1 MTRAA
6 RLALAAAGAAIA
18 GLVLAMIAGGAAF
31 PRIIPGLPDAGVV
44 TRWGLPLSR
53 LGMNMAGMLT
63 VGLLTTAAILLP
75 GDKGVLGK
83 SATGYVRAAS
93 WTALA
98 WSVAAFATLIFGVAD
113 TVAVPVT
120 EVLLNGA
127 YLNSYATQTEQ
138 GIALT
143 LVVLFGLAIALF
155 ARGAITAGAALGLLG
170 FSVVTLLPPTLTGH
184 ASSSPNHGL
193 ATDAVSLHV
202 VTLAL
207 WVGGLVVL
215 ALHAVRGAPQLD
227 IAAARFS
234 RLALWCYVGV
244 GASGVFSVLA
254 RLTSFSDLWT
264 SAYGVLVVAK
274 IIAFVLLGYA
284 GWWHRER
291 TIGALAKGSP
301 GSFARL
307 AGGEALLMVA
317 TVGLAVALSRT
328 EPPPSSIPADR
339 AFELLG
345 YPMPPPISLA
355 NIFSLWWLDLFFAVV
370 AVLLGGLY
378 GAGVV
383 RLRRRGDAWSWGR
396 TASWFAGVV
405 ILVFATQ
412 SGLARYAKV
421 MFDVHMIEH
430 MTLSMVVPILLVLGG
445 PVTLALRALK
455 PAARRGDR
463 GPREWLTTI
472 LHSRFARIVGHPAIA
487 TAIFISSTYAL
498 YFTPLYAEAMQE
510 HLGHIWMTLHFL
522 ISGSLFFWVIIGV
535 DPGPHRLPYV
545 GKLLTLFVTM
555 PFHAFFGVAL
565 MMTGSVI
572 ASVYYDQLGR
582 TWGGPLLEEQQ
593 NGGAIA
599 WGFGEIPT
607 LMVLLAI
614 AVQWYQD
621 EDRKARR
628 DDRKADRGGGGD
640 SELDSYN
647 AYLARLDRA
656 DRGADRG
663 VDRAA
668 DKGE

>member
-53 LGMNMAGMLT
+53 LGMNLAGMLT
-63 VGLLTTAAILLP
+63 VGLLATAAILLP

-93 WTALA
+93 WTGLA

-274 IIAFVLLGYA
+274 VIAFVLLGYA

-522 ISGSLFFWVIIGV
+522 ISGTLFFWVIIGV
-535 DPGPHRLPYV
+535 DPAPHRLPYV

-656 DRGADRG
+656 DRG

>member
-18 GLVLAMIAGGAAF
+18 GLVIAMIAGGAAF
-31 PRIIPGLPDAGVV
+31 PRIIPGLPDAGAV
-44 TRWGLPLSR
+44 TRWGLPVSQLT
-53 LGMNMAGMLT
+53 MDVAGVLT
-63 VGLLTTAAILLP
+63 VGLLLMAATLLP

-83 SATGYVRAAS
+83 AATGYVRAAS
-93 WTALA
+93 WTGLA
-98 WSVAAFATLIFGVAD
+98 WSAAAFATLVFGMAE
-113 TVAVPVT
+113 TAAVPVG

-127 YLNSYATQTEQ
+127 YLNSYATQTSQ
-138 GIALT
+138 GVALT

-155 ARGAITAGAALGLLG
+155 ARGSITAGAALGLLV
-170 FSVVTLLPPTLTGH
+170 FALATLLPPTLTGH

-193 ATDAVSLHV
+193 ATTALSLHV
-202 VTLAL
+202 VSLSL

-227 IAAARFS
+227 LAAARFS
-234 RLALWCYVGV
+234 RFALWCYVAVGV
-244 GASGVFSVLA
+244 SGVFSVLA
-254 RLTSFSDLWT
+254 RLTALADLWT
-264 SAYGVLVVAK
+264 SAYGVLIVAK
-274 IIAFVLLGYA
+274 VIAFVLLGYA

-291 TIGALAKGSP
+291 TLGALAKGGP
-301 GSFARL
+301 GAFTRL
-307 AGGEALLMVA
+307 AGGEALLMLA

-328 EPPPSSIPADR
+328 PPPPSSLPADR

-345 YPMPPPISLA
+345 YPVPPPISLA
-355 NIFSLWWLDLFFAVV
+355 NIFSLWWLDLFFALV
-370 AVLLGGLY
+370 AALLGGLY
-378 GAGVV
+378 AAGVI
-383 RLRRRGDAWSWGR
+383 RLRRRGDSWSWGR

-430 MTLSMVVPILLVLGG
+430 MTLAMIVPILLVLGG

-472 LHSRFARIVGHPAIA
+472 LHSRFVRIAGHPAIA
-487 TAIFISSTYAL
+487 TAIFIASTYAL
-498 YFTPLYAEAMQE
+498 YFTPLFASAMQE

-545 GKLLTLFVTM
+545 GKLLVLFVTM

-565 MMTGSVI
+565 MMTGTVI
-572 ASVYYDQLGR
+572 AADWYDQLGR

-621 EDRKARR
+621 EDRTARR
-628 DDRKADRGGGGD
+628 ADRKADRGSGGD
-640 SELDSYN
+640 VELDSYN
-647 AYLARLDRA
+647 AYLARLNRA
-656 DRGADRG
+656 DKADQ
-663 VDRAA
+663 A
-668 DKGE
+668 E

>member
-522 ISGSLFFWVIIGV
+522 ISGTLFFWVIIGV
-535 DPGPHRLPYV
+535 DPAPHRLPYV